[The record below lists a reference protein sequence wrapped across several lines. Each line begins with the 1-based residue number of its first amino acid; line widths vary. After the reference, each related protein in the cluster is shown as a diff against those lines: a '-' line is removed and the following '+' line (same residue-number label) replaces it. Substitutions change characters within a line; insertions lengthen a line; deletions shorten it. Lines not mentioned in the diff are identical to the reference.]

1 MSSTRCNSFQ
11 CNHQTQVTLHNLLED
26 NINFSY
32 NISDCICIY
41 TGHFAITEMT
51 LNLGKK
57 QLSLHRLRYK
67 ADSSVYKTVCTTSC
81 EIIVKNNT
89 FTVMLDNI
97 LPLVYVL

>member
-1 MSSTRCNSFQ
+1 
-11 CNHQTQVTLHNLLED
+11 
-26 NINFSY
+26 
-32 NISDCICIY
+32 
-41 TGHFAITEMT
+41 MT